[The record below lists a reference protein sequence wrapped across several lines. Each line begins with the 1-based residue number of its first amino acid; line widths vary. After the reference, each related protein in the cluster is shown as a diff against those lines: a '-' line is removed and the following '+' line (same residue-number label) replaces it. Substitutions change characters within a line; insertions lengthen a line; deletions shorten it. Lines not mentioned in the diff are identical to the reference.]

1 MDYNNLFPNMYQPA
15 IGGRY
20 QPQFNQQYQAQQNFA
35 QPQPQQNN
43 GINWAQGE
51 AGAKSF
57 GVEPGKS
64 ALIMDSEQ
72 ERFFI
77 KTVDITGV
85 PLPLRIFEYKEVTKP
100 QEVPV
105 QNNPAQPQQ
114 EYVTREEFEK
124 LVSRIDALSANTKK
138 QYPKKEKQS

>member
-1 MDYNNLFPNMYQPA
+1 MNYNNNYPWMYQPTA
-15 IGGRY
+15 TTAVGTN
-20 QPQFNQQYQAQQNFA
+20 QQSFNQPFQN
-35 QPQPQQNN
+35 QPNYIPQPTQQNN

-64 ALIMDSEQ
+64 ALIMDSER

-85 PLPLRIFEYKEVTKP
+85 TLPLRIFEYKEVTE
-100 QEVPV
+100 QSGTPV
-105 QNNPAQPQQ
+105 KAQVDEQQ
-114 EYVTREEFEK
+114 YVTREEFDKLKARIEAMSAKKNYQKREK
-124 LVSRIDALSANTKK
+124 
-138 QYPKKEKQS
+138 